1 MICMLGMRIG
11 NIPDLVCQTN
21 PDLITITPV
30 QGMSDHSIVI
40 SEIDIIVKLEQKQPR
55 LKL

>member
-1 MICMLGMRIG
+1 MLGMRIG

-30 QGMSDHSIVI
+30 QGMSDYSIVI
-40 SEIDIIVKLEQKQPR
+40 SEIDIIVKLEQKQSR